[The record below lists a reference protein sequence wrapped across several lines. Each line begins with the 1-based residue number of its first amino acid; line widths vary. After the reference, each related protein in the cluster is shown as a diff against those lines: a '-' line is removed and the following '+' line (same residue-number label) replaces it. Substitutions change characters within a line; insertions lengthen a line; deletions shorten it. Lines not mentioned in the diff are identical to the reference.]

1 MSLTGA
7 EHARKVARFMTCAMQ
22 QCVNHNTWDGDIAR
36 VDPDT
41 DQIHSRCDVCPT
53 ITDRDQR
60 DRDHDGHGDACDN
73 CPDDPGPQHDRDG
86 DGHGDVCD
94 VCPRHPDP
102 EQRDLDADGVG
113 DACDNCRGEPNRDQR
128 DRDQDALGDA
138 CDNCPRHANA
148 DQTDTDRDGAGDAC
162 DVCPDTPDPEQTDG
176 DADGIGDACDLCPD
190 TPDPEQHD
198 TDGDGVGDACD
209 RCPDHPD
216 PWQEDGDEDG
226 AGDACDLCPKTPD
239 PEQSD
244 RDGDGIGDAC
254 DRCVAV
260 ADPEQRDSDGDGIG
274 DACCGDDDPDDDGWS
289 NCAWYPPGHLETHG
303 AEPQTGAPDAIHAA
317 WRDRPMPGDVSCI
330 DGRRVCVPAGT
341 PPGFSAEEVEAF
353 ALQRAA
359 AGGPDV
365 LRYAEGSADDAIAR
379 CMVIADALGRPIEP
393 AEWRACLDAAMA
405 PPAPEPPPGPE
416 VPTPGAPIG
425 VEFDV
430 PGGQVSMWMGLVG
443 ERIVWWMLG
452 YGFREGCRFDYP
464 YRIVMPDGQL
474 RFGRYDI
481 YCPSTLRERPSGQ
494 ITGEPGVFM
503 EVKWWRT
510 DVRSFAYDRV
520 WRFVDQIERHYFNW
534 LAATEVSEPS
544 LRMIWMFGWTPPA
557 DAVAILE
564 QHPTFDFNLR
574 ARRPAAALHY
584 RPIEYVS
591 PPRYL
596 LDRLQTR
603 PWLHA
608 PVYWTT
614 FVPTDF
620 RFIRGVLDTAP
631 CFPCGEDDA
640 LCEERALVQR
650 LDLDVYAP
658 ECGRRGALVG
668 CDFFS
673 IEATIAQLGTIYVD
687 PGALRTWLGIYQRFC
702 LEGRTLACDEWLSQ
716 LYDRMK
722 CREDYL
728 DYNDGLGP
736 RR

>member
-1 MSLTGA
+1 
-7 EHARKVARFMTCAMQ
+7 
-22 QCVNHNTWDGDIAR
+22 
-36 VDPDT
+36 
-41 DQIHSRCDVCPT
+41 
-53 ITDRDQR
+53 
-60 DRDHDGHGDACDN
+60 
-73 CPDDPGPQHDRDG
+73 
-86 DGHGDVCD
+86 
-94 VCPRHPDP
+94 
-102 EQRDLDADGVG
+102 
-113 DACDNCRGEPNRDQR
+113 
-128 DRDQDALGDA
+128 
-138 CDNCPRHANA
+138 
-148 DQTDTDRDGAGDAC
+148 
-162 DVCPDTPDPEQTDG
+162 
-176 DADGIGDACDLCPD
+176 
-190 TPDPEQHD
+190 
-198 TDGDGVGDACD
+198 
-209 RCPDHPD
+209 
-216 PWQEDGDEDG
+216 
-226 AGDACDLCPKTPD
+226 
-239 PEQSD
+239 

-254 DRCVAV
+254 DRCVAA
-260 ADPEQRDSDGDGIG
+260 ADPEQRDTDGDGIG
-274 DACCGDDDPDDDGWS
+274 DACCGEDDPDDDGWS
-289 NCAWYPPGHLETHG
+289 NCAWYPPGHLEAHG

-317 WRDRPMPGDVSCI
+317 WRDRPIPGDVSCI

-353 ALQRAA
+353 AVAQAA

-393 AEWRACLDAAMA
+393 AEWRACLEAVMG
-405 PPAPEPPPGPE
+405 PPAPEPPGPD
-416 VPTPGAPIG
+416 VPTPGAPI
-425 VEFDV
+425 EFEVNV
-430 PGGQVSMWMGLVG
+430 PGGHVGMWMGLVG
-443 ERIVWWMLG
+443 ERVVWWMLG
-452 YGFREGCRFDYP
+452 YGLREECEFDWP
-464 YRIVMPDGQL
+464 YEVDLPDGQH
-474 RFGRYDI
+474 RYGRYDI

-520 WRFVDQIERHYFNW
+520 WRFVDQIERHYLNW
-534 LAATEVSEPS
+534 LDETEFSDPS
-544 LRMIWMFGWTPPA
+544 MRLIWMFGWNPPV
-557 DAVAILE
+557 DAIAILE
-564 QHPTFDFNLR
+564 QHPTFDLNLR

-640 LCEERALVQR
+640 LCEERGLVQR

-673 IEATIAQLGTIYVD
+673 IEATFARLGTIYVD